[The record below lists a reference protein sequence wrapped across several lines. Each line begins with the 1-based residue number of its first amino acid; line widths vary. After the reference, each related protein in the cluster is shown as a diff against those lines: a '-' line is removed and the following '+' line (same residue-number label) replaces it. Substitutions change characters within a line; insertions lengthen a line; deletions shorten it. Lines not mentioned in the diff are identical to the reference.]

1 MDRQVQWLA
10 LGLTL
15 LLVVLGAW
23 LETKWRRLR
32 DRKKSREAAKR
43 GLQGEREAEKLLR
56 KLGYTIVTRH
66 PPASY
71 PMMVDGEPQSVQLQ
85 ADFMVVREGKRF
97 VAEVKTGKA
106 AKLDQAET
114 RRQMLEYQMAFGI
127 DALLLID
134 ADAKVVRTVR
144 FPLPKAKPKA
154 APAKRATLRWATIG
168 ALAMGAIWLL
178 AQQGDG
184 APEADPDVP
193 ASIESAPPTPTPT
206 P

>member
-32 DRKKSREAAKR
+32 ERKKSRDAAKR

-56 KLGYTIVTRH
+56 KLGYSIVSRQ

-71 PMMVDGEPQSVQLQ
+71 AMMVDGEPQSVQLQ
-85 ADFMVVREGKRF
+85 ADFVVTREGKRF

-106 AKLDQAET
+106 AKIEQAET
-114 RRQMLEYQMAFGI
+114 RRQLLEYQLAFGI
-127 DALLLID
+127 DAMLLID
-134 ADAKVVRTVR
+134 ADAKQVRTLR
-144 FPLPKAKPKA
+144 FPLPKKKA
-154 APAKRATLRWATIG
+154 ATAPAKRATLRWAAIGVLVLG
-168 ALAMGAIWLL
+168 ALWLFTQRGAQDPTTD
-178 AQQGDG
+178 AAGHGQRPGHPNDG
-184 APEADPDVP
+184 AEP
-193 ASIESAPPTPTPT
+193 
-206 P
+206 